1 MEINPQLLD
10 KIQNVNEEFKKLYA
24 EHNLLKQ
31 KVVELNK
38 LKFLTGD
45 QEIEKKKHQKEKLK
59 AKDRLEKILSE
70 YESQAH

>member
-10 KIQNVNEEFKKLYA
+10 KIQNDNEEFKKLYA

-31 KVVELNK
+31 KVGELNK
-38 LKFLTGD
+38 LKFLSGD
-45 QEIEKKKHQKEKLK
+45 QEVEKKKHQKEKLK
-59 AKDRLEKILSE
+59 TKDRLEQIISE

>member
-10 KIQNVNEEFKKLYA
+10 KIQNDNEEFKKLYA
-24 EHNLLKQ
+24 EHNILKQ

-38 LKFLTGD
+38 LKFLSSE
-45 QEIEKKKHQKEKLK
+45 QEVEKKKHQKEKLK

-70 YESQAH
+70 YESQTH

>member
-10 KIQNVNEEFKKLYA
+10 KIQNDNEEFKKLYA
-24 EHNLLKQ
+24 EHNVLKR
-31 KVVELNK
+31 KVGELNK
-38 LKFLTGD
+38 LKFLSGE

-70 YESQAH
+70 YESQTN

>member
-10 KIQNVNEEFKKLYA
+10 KIQNDNEEFKKLYA
-24 EHNLLKQ
+24 EHNLLKK

-38 LKFLTGD
+38 LKFLSGD

-70 YESQAH
+70 YESQTH

>member
-1 MEINPQLLD
+1 MDINPQLLD
-10 KIQNVNEEFKKLYA
+10 KIQNDNEEFKKLYA
-24 EHNLLKQ
+24 EHNILKQ

-38 LKFLTGD
+38 LKFLSGE

-59 AKDRLEKILSE
+59 AKDRLEQILSE